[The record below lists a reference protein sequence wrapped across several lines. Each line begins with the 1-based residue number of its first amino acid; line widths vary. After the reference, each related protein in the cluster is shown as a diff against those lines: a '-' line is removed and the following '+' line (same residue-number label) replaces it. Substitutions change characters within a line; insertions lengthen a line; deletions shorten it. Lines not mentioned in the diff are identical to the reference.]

1 MGFEN
6 IGEPKKPLIDK
17 MAESTDKKLEKGL
30 DWLNKKVNGDPS
42 KDLEKRMEAHR
53 ERRAK
58 LDEDMAELRRVEEA
72 GDEIEL
78 ARLRQEIDDKWGLFK
93 TDADKKFEEDLLD
106 FGDIGLDLDEAATEV
121 GLDKAAQ
128 GRVQEMLSGEI
139 GREDIDPKEIEELAL
154 KIKKFRGNVA
164 ITSAM
169 AGIHVSGALFLREM
183 TVAGGSIDK
192 AFQTLLAG
200 AAYTAL
206 NIPFAIRASAVM
218 NEGPA
223 KFDEAVAETYIKA
236 RNKAKQFFGHSGHD
250 AENLALNN

>member
-6 IGEPKKPLIDK
+6 MEEPKKPLIDK
-17 MAESTDKKLEKGL
+17 MAESADEKLQKGL
-30 DWLNKKVNGDPS
+30 DWLNEKVNGDPLKDS
-42 KDLEKRMEAHR
+42 KKRMEAHR

-78 ARLRQEIDDKWGLFK
+78 ARLRQEIDDKWGFFK
-93 TDADKKFEEDLLD
+93 TDADKKFQEELLD
-106 FGDIGLDLDEAATEV
+106 FGDIGLDLDEAAAEV
-121 GLDKAAQ
+121 GLDAAAQ
-128 GRVQEMLSGEI
+128 GRVQKMLSGEI
-139 GREDIDPKEIEELAL
+139 SKEEINPEELEELAL

-164 ITSAM
+164 VTSAM
-169 AGIHVSGALFLREM
+169 AGIHVGGALFLREM
-183 TVAGGSIDK
+183 TITGGSVDK

-206 NIPFAIRASAVM
+206 NVPFAWRAAAVM

-223 KFDEAVAETYIKA
+223 KFDKAVAETYMKA
-236 RNKAKQFFGHSGHD
+236 RNKARQFFGHSGHD